1 MSVDGA
7 AQTPQERV
15 RESNVI
21 KPERK
26 AAGEGVSNR
35 SDGEKGLDN
44 KRRSPA
50 RESPKKIL
58 TVLGQAESSPEG
70 VAGKQKRAR
79 KLSARAK
86 ESNDFKSERK
96 LFLRSSARSE
106 VPESS
111 QDESDLEYPATIRLS
126 HDRLD
131 KAPWRDP
138 SLPSEKLRA
147 YRDASGRFRVMD
159 MKGKLLKS
167 IRLNHYREEDSSHS
181 GSPSG
186 IRTSSEGRQTGE
198 GINHASDITST
209 FESSKKIG
217 KTEAGASP
225 PKKRREMKGR
235 TADSPSPSKNTLLFK
250 SIFER
255 PRPAGKREPKVNK
268 SKALKLINS
277 LTKDSSSSDSDYEAE
292 RLSENSQELSPASSA
307 KDFEVAA

>member
-1 MSVDGA
+1 VDGA

-15 RESNVI
+15 QESNVI
-21 KPERK
+21 EPERN
-26 AAGEGVSNR
+26 AVDEGAPNRGEGQMGGST
-35 SDGEKGLDN
+35 
-44 KRRSPA
+44 KRRSPT

-58 TVLGQAESSPEG
+58 MDLGQAESPPAG
-70 VAGKQKRAR
+70 AAGKEKRAR

-96 LFLRSSARSE
+96 LFLRSSVRSD

-111 QDESDLEYPATIRLS
+111 QDEGDLEYPETIRLS
-126 HDRLD
+126 HDHLD
-131 KAPWRDP
+131 KAPWRDS
-138 SLPSEKLRA
+138 SLPNEKLRA

-167 IRLNHYREEDSSHS
+167 IRLNHYREEDSSRS

-186 IRTSSEGRQTGE
+186 IRTGSEGRQTGE

-217 KTEAGASP
+217 KTDASASP
-225 PKKRREMKGR
+225 PKKRREMEGR
-235 TADSPSPSKNTLLFK
+235 TPDSPSPSKNTLLFK

-277 LTKDSSSSDSDYEAE
+277 LTRDSSSSDSDYEAE

-307 KDFEVAA
+307 KDFEVAT